1 MIPAL
6 VMLHGCSSVPRSAAV
21 PPPVVDGELVR
32 IQEAVETALA
42 CAPRCAEFTGG
53 VKLLSVS
60 RAGNT
65 IVLDFS
71 GELLS
76 AGTGGAFEDE
86 VHRLIA
92 AASSA
97 RSAPRPAVEDYRIL
111 VKGVPLDALR

>member
-6 VMLHGCSSVPRSAAV
+6 IALHGCAPVPRAADV
-21 PPPVVDGELVR
+21 PPTVDGELVR
-32 IQEAVETALA
+32 IQEAVEHALA
-42 CAPRCAEFTGG
+42 CAPRCADFIGG

-71 GELLS
+71 GELLA
-76 AGTGGAFEDE
+76 AGTGGTFEE
-86 VHRLIA
+86 EIHRLIT

-97 RSAPRPAVEDYRIL
+97 RSSPRPAVEDYRIL

>member
-6 VMLHGCSSVPRSAAV
+6 VMLHGCSAVPRSADVA
-21 PPPVVDGELVR
+21 PPVVDGELVR

-42 CAPRCAEFTGG
+42 CAPRCAEFIGG

-86 VHRLIA
+86 VHRLIT

-97 RSAPRPAVEDYRIL
+97 RSSPRPALEDYRIL